1 MGKSSRE
8 KTREKTRGKTLR
20 MHNRRVNRGV
30 RSRERVRAD
39 VAMIVSRYTT
49 GTSAYDLIDECCS
62 NYNTLRDEHFFNGVT
77 MEIRI
82 ASMTYYIL
90 KDAGFRLTPSSHQ
103 KIAGGVTK
111 NNTRWAKKIATRFRN
126 PSVFART
133 TWIVDAEKIVTKLV
147 PIGIASDFRETAL
160 GLVNHVG
167 NLKEALN
174 ERMTQNDIAATV
186 WIASKLVYANFK
198 QSDIRE
204 HGNASDYGMRTS
216 IGNICRMLGI
226 ERKELRKASH
236 AYDAKEILGGI
247 K

>member
-1 MGKSSRE
+1 
-8 KTREKTRGKTLR
+8 